1 MNERPFTSPP
11 EYPVKSISAAIILIA
26 GIACYY
32 ISTLFPRG
40 ESTGTFV
47 VIVGTVICGTA
58 LIGWF
63 RTLGNPP

>member
-1 MNERPFTSPP
+1 MNPLRPIR
-11 EYPVKSISAAIILIA
+11 ENPVKSVSAAIILIA

-32 ISTLFPRG
+32 ISTLFARG
-40 ESTGTFV
+40 DSTATFV
-47 VIVGTVICGTA
+47 VIAGTVICGIA

>member
-1 MNERPFTSPP
+1 M
-11 EYPVKSISAAIILIA
+11 KSLSAAIIVLA
-26 GIACYY
+26 GVVCFYLA
-32 ISTLFPRG
+32 TLFPRG

-47 VIVGTVICGTA
+47 VIVGAAICRIA